1 MSPSAIQPKRNIEIK
16 ARIQNEQ
23 EFEKR
28 INIAKEL
35 TKTEGEI
42 LMQHDIFYNVRE
54 GRLKLRNEVSYL
66 SICIDQFE
74 QLIKYTLDSAQ
85 QINAGTI

>member
-1 MSPSAIQPKRNIEIK
+1 MSPPVIQAKRNIEIK

-35 TKTEGEI
+35 TKTEAEI
-42 LMQHDIFYNVRE
+42 LIQHDIFYNVRE
-54 GRLKLRNEVSYL
+54 GRLKLRIEVSFF
-66 SICIDQFE
+66 SICTDHQIQT
-74 QLIKYTLDSAQ
+74 IKIFS
-85 QINAGTI
+85 

>member
-1 MSPSAIQPKRNIEIK
+1 MSPPVVQSKRNIEIK
-16 ARIQNEQ
+16 AQISNEQ

-54 GRLKLRNEVSYL
+54 GRLKLRNEVSYF
-66 SICIDQFE
+66 SICIDE
-74 QLIKYTLDSAQ
+74 
-85 QINAGTI
+85 

>member
-1 MSPSAIQPKRNIEIK
+1 MSSPVKVQPKRNIEIK

-42 LMQHDIFYNVRE
+42 LKQHDIFYNVRD
-54 GRLKLRNEVSYL
+54 GRLKLRNEVSCF
-66 SICIDQFE
+66 SICTGD
-74 QLIKYTLDSAQ
+74 
-85 QINAGTI
+85 